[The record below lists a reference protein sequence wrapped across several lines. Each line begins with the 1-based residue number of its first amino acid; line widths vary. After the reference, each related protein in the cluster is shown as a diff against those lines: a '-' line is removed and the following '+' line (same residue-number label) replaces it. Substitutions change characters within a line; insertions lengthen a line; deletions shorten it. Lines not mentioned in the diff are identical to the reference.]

1 MTVRGAIRPTF
12 TFGGL
17 MRNALVPCLVAAVAV
32 SGCATKKYVGRE
44 VGEVNQK
51 VDTLTTEVEKT
62 QERVKRNE
70 VRIDDVS
77 KEAQAGIAEA
87 KGSANTALQRATE
100 AERAAKGKLI
110 YTVTLSNDKVTF
122 PINRAMVSPEAKGMI
137 DEAIAQLKAEN
148 RGVFF
153 EIEGHTDSTG
163 PEAYN
168 VKLGEERAMAVRNYM
183 HDQHGIALSRM
194 EVISYGEGKPV
205 VDNKTR
211 ANRAQ
216 NRRVVIKVL
225 E

>member
-1 MTVRGAIRPTF
+1 MP
-12 TFGGL
+12 L
-17 MRNALVPCLVAAVAV
+17 LVAGVAGMAGT
-32 SGCATKKYVGRE
+32 GCATHKYVTRE

-51 VDTLTTEVEKT
+51 VETLNTQVEQT
-62 QERVKRNE
+62 QERVRRAE
-70 VRIDDVS
+70 VRIDEVNNQAQTGVS
-77 KEAQAGIAEA
+77 EA
-87 KGSANTALQRATE
+87 KGAARDAMQRANE
-100 AERAAKGKLI
+100 AQLAAERAEKGKLL

-122 PINRAMVSPEAKGMI
+122 PRNRATISDEAKRLV
-137 DEAIAQLKAEN
+137 DEAIAPFIQEN

-168 VKLGEERAMAVRNYM
+168 LRLGEERAEAVRNYL
-183 HDQHGIALSRM
+183 HDQHKVALSHIN
-194 EVISYGEGKPV
+194 VISYGESQPV

-211 ANRAQ
+211 ANRAL

>member
-1 MTVRGAIRPTF
+1 
-12 TFGGL
+12 
-17 MRNALVPCLVAAVAV
+17 MRAVLVPFLAVGVAVAV
-32 SGCATKKYVGRE
+32 SGCATKKYVSRE

-51 VDTLTTEVEKT
+51 VDTLATEVEKT
-62 QERVKRNE
+62 QERTKRNE
-70 VRIDDVS
+70 VRIDEVNTQ
-77 KEAQAGIAEA
+77 AQAGITEA
-87 KGSANTALQRATE
+87 KGSAQQALTKAEE

-122 PINRAMVSPEAKGMI
+122 PLNRAEVSDDAKALI

-148 RGVFF
+148 KGVFF

-163 PEAYN
+163 PDAYN
-168 VKLGEERAMAVRNYM
+168 IKLGEDRAQAVRGYL

-194 EVISYGEGKPV
+194 EVISYGESKPV
-205 VDNKTR
+205 QDNKTR
-211 ANRAQ
+211 DNRAQ

>member
-1 MTVRGAIRPTF
+1 
-12 TFGGL
+12 
-17 MRNALVPCLVAAVAV
+17 MRNAVVPCLIAALAL

-62 QERVKRNE
+62 QERVRKNE
-70 VRIDDVS
+70 TRIDDVS
-77 KEAQAGIAEA
+77 RESQAGIADA
-87 KGSANTALQRATE
+87 KGSADKALVRATE

-122 PINRAMVSPEAKGMI
+122 PVNRAAVSPEAQSMI
-137 DEAIAQLKAEN
+137 DQAIAELKAEN
-148 RGVFF
+148 RGVYF
-153 EIEGHTDSTG
+153 EIEGHTDATG

-168 VKLGEERAMAVRNYM
+168 MKLGEDRALAVRNYL
-183 HDQHGIALSRM
+183 HDQHNIALNRI
-194 EVISYGEGKPV
+194 ELISYGEGKPV
-205 VDNKTR
+205 VDNKSR

>member
-1 MTVRGAIRPTF
+1 
-12 TFGGL
+12 
-17 MRNALVPCLVAAVAV
+17 MRNVVLPCLIAAVLV

-44 VGEVNQK
+44 VGEVNTK
-51 VDTLTTEVEKT
+51 VDTLSAEVEKT
-62 QERVKRNE
+62 QERVNRNE
-70 VRIDDVS
+70 VRIDNVA

-87 KGSANTALQRATE
+87 KGSAQQALVRATE

-122 PINRAMVSPEAKGMI
+122 PVNRAAVSPEAQAMI

-168 VKLGEERAMAVRNYM
+168 LKLGEDRALAVRNYI

-194 EVISYGEGKPV
+194 ELISYGEAKPV
-205 VDNKTR
+205 VDNKSR